1 MIRRILHHANQHSIG
16 YVALVFSLLALGGA
30 SYAAIKI
37 PKHSVGTKQIKNGA
51 VGEKQLKNQSI
62 DPVKWDPIYV
72 TSFVRRWANVDAT
85 GKYLSGAPH
94 GSSTQQTAHPGVYE
108 LTWGDAFK
116 SFCAPI
122 VSVDSTT
129 SSNAGFAN
137 ANIVTQSNNATA
149 VFVHTYDVNGNAAN
163 EPFSIAIICPRG
175 AGGGQTF
182 PYTLP

>member
-1 MIRRILHHANQHSIG
+1 MRRLIRHAQQHSIG

-30 SYAAIKI
+30 SYAAVNI
-37 PKHSVGTKQIKNGA
+37 PNHSITTKKIKNGA
-51 VGEKQLKNQSI
+51 VGEKQLKNKSI

-94 GSSTQQTAHPGVYE
+94 GSSTQQAGHPGVYE

-116 SFCAPI
+116 GFCAPI
-122 VSVDSTT
+122 VSVDST
-129 SSNAGFAN
+129 SSSDAGFAT
-137 ANIVTQSNNATA
+137 ANIVPQANNATA
-149 VFVHTYDVNGNAAN
+149 VFVHTFGTDGSPNN
-163 EPFSIAIICPRG
+163 EPFSIAIICPKG
-175 AGGGQTF
+175 AGGSKTF